1 MSEFIYHNF
10 NIPVV
15 PYWKY
20 KPGDTVWIC
29 RSMKIIRATVK
40 ARPSGLCIDKCNGEY
55 ELTFEGAT
63 SREWETEVKM
73 FRTRK
78 ECIEHYVEWLKQT
91 VKHDKERIKMAQY
104 DLQEHTKHLGR
115 LQKALEKYK

>member
-1 MSEFIYHNF
+1 MSEFITF
-10 NIPVV
+10 NPCPPVAY
-15 PYWKY
+15 YWRY
-20 KPGDTVWIC
+20 KAGDTVWIF

-40 ARPSGLCIDKCNGEY
+40 ARPSGLCIDKWNGEY

-63 SREWETEVKM
+63 SRELETEVKM

-78 ECIEHYVEWLKQT
+78 ECIEHYVDWLKQT
-91 VKHDKERIKMAQY
+91 IDHDKECIKMSQY
-104 DLQEHTKHLGR
+104 NLQEHTKQLGR